1 MDLSKISKCF
11 VIILLVALLQ
21 LVASAS
27 LQNEDLS
34 VSVELDKNFLNQ
46 KSYRSGEIANVLI
59 RVSNPSYYALTEN
72 CLRFKIVEGVPMAGR
87 EMIPAYELEK
97 PLVRRFYRCGVN
109 GLKPHS
115 SKEFIYSFNVS
126 LPPGRYGLIVD
137 LLTKGGYFLG
147 SGGEGFTVN
156 NLSSRNNE
164 FILFN
169 STEFTSREAEWVKY
183 ARHMHVNEAY
193 TISGSVQNLG
203 DYETGFE
210 VVYRLYRF
218 NDRPYGG
225 TPLNEKR
232 MSLKLP
238 PHGVGVFEFTD
249 SVSEEDHY
257 IGFLTAER
265 DGSVVGVDRYKA
277 VFTADRWAEV
287 YELYTNN
294 YAYSR
299 NDRVEFMYYIAASG
313 GRNDEVK
320 SIEPEEA
327 ANPSL
332 TLPLDVKIR
341 ERVMDEKGV
350 VYEETR
356 GPFLAQMD
364 YRIPVN
370 SSFRAGRDLRDFN
383 VTVEVYDNDTGKL
396 LKAQTVSY
404 RFIDFV
410 AEGEVTCFDGIQ
422 NQGEEGV
429 DCGGPCSPCA
439 SCFDGI
445 RNQGEEDI
453 DCGGPCEPCSPRI
466 PWTLIALLLVVLGV
480 ASYVLIKKR
489 RKSG

>member
-1 MDLSKISKCF
+1 MGLSKLSKCF
-11 VIILLVALLQ
+11 VIILLVALLP
-21 LVASAS
+21 LAVSAS
-27 LQNEDLS
+27 LQDDSLS

-46 KSYRSGEIANVLI
+46 KSYRSGEIANVSI
-59 RVSNPSYYALTEN
+59 RVNNPSDYALTEN
-72 CLRFKIVEGVPMAGR
+72 CLRFKIVEGVPEAGR
-87 EMIPAYELEK
+87 DMMPAYERKK
-97 PLVRRFYRCGVN
+97 PLVRRFYRCGVD
-109 GLKPHS
+109 GLKPNS
-115 SKEFIYSFNVS
+115 FKEFSYSFNVD

-137 LLTKGGYFLG
+137 LLTKGGFFLD

-156 NLSSRNNE
+156 NLSSGNNE
-164 FILFN
+164 FIVFN
-169 STEFTSREAEWVKY
+169 STEFTSKEAEWVKY

-218 NDRPYGG
+218 NDRPYSG

-232 MSLKLP
+232 MSLSLP
-238 PHGVGVFEFTD
+238 PRGEGVFEFTD

-257 IGFLTAER
+257 IGFLAAER
-265 DGSVVGVDRYKA
+265 DGSVVGVDRYKTI
-277 VFTADRWAEV
+277 FTADRWAEV

-294 YAYSR
+294 YAYSKS
-299 NDRVEFMYYIAASG
+299 DRVEFMYYVASSG

-320 SIEPEEA
+320 SIKPEEA
-327 ANPSL
+327 AGPGL
-332 TLPLDVKIR
+332 TLPLDIKIT
-341 ERVMDEKGV
+341 ERVIDEKGV

-396 LKAQTVSY
+396 LKAQTIVY
-404 RFIDFV
+404 RFSDFV
-410 AEGEVTCFDGIQ
+410 GAGEVSCFDGIQ
-422 NQGEEGV
+422 
-429 DCGGPCSPCA
+429 
-439 SCFDGI
+439 
-445 RNQGEEDI
+445 NQGEEDI

-466 PWTLIALLLVVLGV
+466 PWALIVVFLAVLGV
-480 ASYVLIKKR
+480 VAYVLIKKR
-489 RKSG
+489 RRSG